1 MNRLLTLI
9 LTLVMTPL
17 ALGAGLTNVGA
28 VPVYTGTPVLVAAF
42 ASVISTSTYNGGFVI
57 IETNFDA
64 TNDRL
69 QMKSG
74 YTMPSGVTAVYDAV
88 TGVLTI
94 SGSEVT
100 AEDMQEVLRQVEYGN
115 ADTNTAAI
123 SNRTITVV
131 LGDKLAFSGNSHFYE
146 YVSFISTLEAPSVGR
161 SWTTAKTAAASSMN
175 EYFGLTGYL
184 ATITTAEENAFIIGK
199 VSGIAWLGASDAETE
214 GTWKWVTGPEAG
226 TVILTPYTG
235 VEESDPYSNWNGT
248 GEPNDSNNADYL
260 HIMDWTT
267 PAGRWNDLPDN
278 GSVEGPYKATG
289 YIIEWNGTPQ
299 ETLTGVTT
307 IQVLGPVVAIS
318 APSYAGIDTDI
329 TGPVTFTLTYSNVSE
344 GQISLVAAN
353 LTLIKT
359 STVGGTVSL
368 TGSGLTRTVTVSGMS
383 GEGNITLNLAAGSA
397 TNAAGTLS
405 AKTAET
411 FRRECF
417 QVTAVNIDEFGVERE
432 TASAVDACVVFD

>member
-74 YTMPSGVTAVYDAV
+74 YTMPSGITAVYDTAK
-88 TGVLTI
+88 GVLKI
-94 SGSEVT
+94 SGSAVS
-100 AEDMQEVLRQVEYGN
+100 AEDMQAVLRHVEYGN
-115 ADTNTAAI
+115 ADTNTASI

-131 LGDKLAFSGNSHFYE
+131 LGDKLAFSGNNHFYE
-146 YVSFISTLEAPSVGR
+146 YVEFSSSLPEQVVGR
-161 SWTTAKTAAASSMN
+161 SWTTAKAAAASSS
-175 EYFGLTGYL
+175 YFGLTGYL
-184 ATITTAEENAFIIGK
+184 ATITTAQENAFIVEK
-199 VSGIAWLGASDAETE
+199 VSGTAWLGGSDIESE
-214 GTWKWVTGPEAG
+214 GIWKWVDGPEAG
-226 TVILTPYTG
+226 TVISGYT
-235 VEESDPYSNWNGT
+235 NWNDS
-248 GEPNDSNNADYL
+248 EPNNGNANAIEHYL
-260 HIMDWTT
+260 HIISWTT
-267 PAGRWNDLPDN
+267 PAGRWNDLQDL
-278 GSVEGPYKATG
+278 GGRDQDHGDYTASG
-289 YIIEWNGTPQ
+289 YIVEWNGTPT
-299 ETLTGVTT
+299 ETLTGVAT
-307 IQVLGPVVAIS
+307 IQVLGPVVTIL
-318 APSYAGIDTDI
+318 APSYAGINTDI
-329 TGPVTFTLTYSNVSE
+329 TGPVTFDLTYSNVSV

-368 TGSGLTRTVTVSGMS
+368 TGSGLTRTVTISGMS

-432 TASAVDACVVFD
+432 TASAVDACVVFN